1 VNELRTSE
9 TTEVEADTAGE
20 FARGGAWHRF
30 SAAVRADHAA
40 LASADARYAS
50 GPNRSNASLPGTFV
64 RRIGFQMMVGYRVMR
79 LCRDVGFG
87 VGART
92 ASRFMRHVYSADIHW
107 DAELAP
113 GVIIVHGTGLVISHA
128 ARVGP
133 GCILF
138 QHVTLGMNIDAATR
152 ETGAPVLEANVHVG
166 PGAVLLGPIVI
177 GAGTKITANALLT
190 RSVPPNSRVM
200 TPEPIIGTRGDW

>member
-1 VNELRTSE
+1 MSELRAHDKIDPT
-9 TTEVEADTAGE
+9 ADAPGSA
-20 FARGGAWHRF
+20 ARIGAWRRF
-30 SAAVRADHAA
+30 GAAVRADHAA
-40 LASADARYAS
+40 LASADNRYAP
-50 GPNRSNASLPGTFV
+50 GVHRSEGSLVGTFV
-64 RRIGFQMMVGYRVMR
+64 RRIGFQMMVAYRVMR
-79 LCRDVGFG
+79 LCRDGGFG
-87 VGART
+87 LGARL
-92 ASRFMRHVYSADIHW
+92 ASRWMRHLYAADIHW

-138 QHVTLGMNIDAATR
+138 QHVTLGVNIDMATR

-190 RSVPPNSRVM
+190 RSVPPNSRVV
-200 TPEPIIGTRGDW
+200 TPEPVIHLRGDQ

>member
-1 VNELRTSE
+1 VSELGEKIE
-9 TTEVEADTAGE
+9 TEAVVAQDV
-20 FARGGAWHRF
+20 ARAGAWSRF

-40 LASADARYAS
+40 LALADDRYAP
-50 GPNRSNASLPGTFV
+50 GANRSETSLIGTFV

-79 LCRDVGFG
+79 LCREGGFG
-87 VGART
+87 LGARL
-92 ASRFMRHVYSADIHW
+92 ASRWMRHLYAADIHW
-107 DAELAP
+107 DADLAP

-128 ARVGP
+128 ARVGT

-138 QHVTLGMNIDAATR
+138 QHVTLGVNIDPATR

-166 PGAVLLGPIVI
+166 PGAVLLGPILV

-190 RSVPPNSRVM
+190 RSVPPNSRVI
-200 TPEPIIGTRGDW
+200 TPEPVIHQRRDK

>member
-1 VNELRTSE
+1 MSDLRARE
-9 TTEVEADTAGE
+9 TTGLESDGTGHVP
-20 FARGGAWHRF
+20 RGGAWRRF
-30 SAAVRADHAA
+30 RTAVRADHVA
-40 LASADARYAS
+40 LASADERYAPGADRSS
-50 GPNRSNASLPGTFV
+50 GSLAGAFV
-64 RRIGFQMMVGYRVMR
+64 RRIGFQMMVAYRVMR
-79 LCRDVGFG
+79 LCRDAGFG
-87 VGART
+87 LGARI
-92 ASRFMRHVYSADIHW
+92 ASRWIRHLFGADIHW

-138 QHVTLGMNIDAATR
+138 QNVTLGVNIDMATR
-152 ETGAPVLEANVHVG
+152 ETGAPLLEANVHVG

-200 TPEPIIGTRGDW
+200 TPEPVIHKRVVE

>member
-1 VNELRTSE
+1 MNNFLAPDKIGSE
-9 TTEVEADTAGE
+9 TVAAG
-20 FARGGAWHRF
+20 AQSRAGAWRRF
-30 SAAVRADHAA
+30 GAAVRADHAA
-40 LASADARYAS
+40 LASADDRYAP
-50 GPNRSNASLPGTFV
+50 GENRFDGSVVGTFV

-79 LCRDVGFG
+79 LCRDGGFG
-87 VGART
+87 LGARL
-92 ASRFMRHVYSADIHW
+92 ASRWMRHLYGADIHW

-138 QHVTLGMNIDAATR
+138 QHVTLGVNIDPATR

-190 RSVPPNSRVM
+190 CSVPPNSRVVA
-200 TPEPIIGTRGDW
+200 PEPVIHLRGDQ